1 MIVEAVSEPAVLMD
15 LQPGV
20 DSSIAKLGC
29 GRNGGI
35 TGFSVSLVVLD
46 FMGLMSYQTG
56 IKAFLEKHIKM
67 SKQFLLENVGN
78 IKIKEDP

>member
-15 LQPGV
+15 LRPGV

-56 IKAFLEKHIKM
+56 ETYKNEQAVSVRECR
-67 SKQFLLENVGN
+67 
-78 IKIKEDP
+78 

>member
-15 LQPGV
+15 LRPGV

-56 IKAFLEKHIKM
+56 IKAFLEKHIKNEQAV
-67 SKQFLLENVGN
+67 SVRECRY

>member
-15 LQPGV
+15 LRPGV

-46 FMGLMSYQTG
+46 FMGLMSCQTG
-56 IKAFLEKHIKM
+56 IKAFLEKHIKNEQAV
-67 SKQFLLENVGN
+67 SVRECG
-78 IKIKEDP
+78 

>member
-15 LQPGV
+15 LRPGV

-56 IKAFLEKHIKM
+56 IKAFLEKHIKNEQAV
-67 SKQFLLENVGN
+67 SVRECG
-78 IKIKEDP
+78 

>member
-15 LQPGV
+15 LRPGV

-56 IKAFLEKHIKM
+56 IKAFLEHIKM
-67 SKQFLLENVGN
+67 SKQLLLENVGN

>member
-15 LQPGV
+15 LRPGV

-56 IKAFLEKHIKM
+56 ETYKNEQAVSVRECT
-67 SKQFLLENVGN
+67 GR
-78 IKIKEDP
+78 